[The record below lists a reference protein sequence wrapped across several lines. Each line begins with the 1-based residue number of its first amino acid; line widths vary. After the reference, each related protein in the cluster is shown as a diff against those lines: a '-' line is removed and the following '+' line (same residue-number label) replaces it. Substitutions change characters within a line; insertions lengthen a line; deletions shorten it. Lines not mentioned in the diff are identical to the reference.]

1 MRRFCVGK
9 ESITIWEYGYLL
21 RIVVAYLASLFV
33 YFIPND
39 GGDHLYVYI
48 IAFLLEATHVAA
60 TEIMRCPMMAF
71 FTHISDPRYGGSY
84 MTLFNTINN
93 FAGTFFVSP
102 SLYLV
107 DILSQKD
114 CVAYRVSSYSEL
126 LEITHS
132 FILVRQEL
140 LTINVLPIRAL
151 VISFMIVIICSVLL
165 LSSLVSFIIFV

>member
-1 MRRFCVGK
+1 
-9 ESITIWEYGYLL
+9 
-21 RIVVAYLASLFV
+21 
-33 YFIPND
+33 
-39 GGDHLYVYI
+39 
-48 IAFLLEATHVAA
+48 
-60 TEIMRCPMMAF
+60 
-71 FTHISDPRYGGSY
+71 

-151 VISFMIVIICSVLL
+151 VISFMIGILSFLL
-165 LSSLVSFIIFV
+165 VTY